1 MKEVVNTVVILNVL
15 GLNVSDMYKVE
26 RYYNTDEEILENY
39 INDFCKD
46 GKYELVAMCTT
57 NGYSITVVYK
67 KIKDEN

>member
-1 MKEVVNTVVILNVL
+1 
-15 GLNVSDMYKVE
+15 MYKVE
-26 RYYNTDEEILENY
+26 RYYNVDEEILENY

-46 GKYELVAMCTT
+46 GKYELVAMCAT